1 MKNKKL
7 SKILSLCLALGCM
20 TSAAVP
26 AFADNTVSADNTAT
40 SIPVQI
46 DARATVFDVTLPTA
60 LPTTVDPTTGETAAA
75 SNATIVNGSAGSIR
89 VSEIKVVNK
98 TSNALEAVETGWYLK
113 DYDNYDFHNADV
125 DSNGVGISVKSV
137 GGRSAETGGTA
148 LKTDASSESLQT
160 LLTYTKGGANNTASA
175 DEWVLDAKTA
185 ESNSDE
191 LTVSYDTRATSV
203 SQDIVNQQVAS
214 IIITVAWNKG

>member
-1 MKNKKL
+1 MKTNKLNKL
-7 SKILSLCLALGCM
+7 LSLCLALGCVM
-20 TSAAVP
+20 GASIP

-46 DARATVFDVTLPTA
+46 DARATTFDVTLPTA
-60 LPTTVDPTTGETAAA
+60 LPTTVDPATGETTAA
-75 SNATIVNGSAGSIR
+75 SNVSIVNGSVGSIR
-89 VSEIKVVNK
+89 VSEIKVINK

-113 DYDNYDFHNADV
+113 DYDAYDFHNADV
-125 DSNGVGISVKSV
+125 DSNGVGISVKPV
-137 GGRSAETGGTA
+137 GGRSAGTGGTA
-148 LKTDASSESLQT
+148 LKTDGSSESLQT
-160 LLTYTKGGANNTASA
+160 LLTYTKGGAGNTASA
-175 DEWVLDAKTA
+175 DEWVLDAA
-185 ESNSDE
+185 DANSDSDE